1 MPIFDFLRAFGQNA
15 QQTKKKAKGQRR
27 TSSTLGY
34 DKLEDRQVLSASFAF
49 DAATSLLTIDGFDDV
64 SSSLT
69 IDQGSTSLN
78 GGNAENAYIFTLGS
92 GTFTDGGG
100 IPAANFRI
108 DGSTLSV
115 GTGFFGGAANANVAI
130 DGAVG
135 SNSVALFQADLAD
148 DIVFDS
154 LEVANFRNFARSIE
168 LNLVGDVT
176 LDGLTIGTP
185 NQSTELMV
193 TTDGSIN
200 VDGDLTA
207 TNNGSI
213 DLTSTD
219 EINISGLVQTDN
231 GDITI
236 ETGQDLVLFEVGQ
249 VFTQAFSSQ
258 TLFPQ
263 TLTPQSLTPQTEVG
277 IKSSTGD
284 ATLNVGGDAIE
295 VGDRILSGDA
305 TLGAPIVLESGDLE
319 VNAAR
324 DIIVGSVQAR
334 TVSFNAGDDIQD
346 VQLGDGEFVSA
357 RSLNIVA
364 MGADVGSNRL
374 IDGVRLDTSVDN
386 LNIDLPGTGDIVIRE
401 ADDIVLDSIQMGGE
415 SFGSIGELD
424 VDSGGSIRANFL
436 DKLSGGDVRLTAV
449 DDISVVSL
457 STIQA
462 NVFLVAG
469 DDVTSVG
476 VADPILA
483 DRLTV
488 RASNSNNDGIDDGI
502 VLSTEVFTL
511 DLVLDESANS
521 GVISVT
527 EQTFV
532 FVETAINQV
541 GTISI
546 TSGVDPELPSTG
558 ANLVAGLVFSR
569 GSTATN
575 AIELVAEGADSD
587 VVVNRLLVSNQS
599 GGITLTAGDDIRPFD
614 FDGFESR
621 VFADGLV
628 LRANNVGEVGF
639 DGIFL
644 SETEVQSL
652 DAVVFGSDQAQIF
665 INNEGA
671 VNVTNLSVQSG
682 SINFSNS
689 NGNLNVRQAI
699 IRQGTGSGSISLRTI
714 GSGSDLRVGNVF
726 ARNTAGVFL
735 NSADDI
741 FDSSFLDDIFID
753 ADFVDAFS
761 NNNFDDDDL
770 NGIFLSGDIDNLSNQ
785 ALNGGQFFFADR
797 S

>member
-1 MPIFDFLRAFGQNA
+1 MPLFDFLRAFGQNV
-15 QQTKKKAKGQRR
+15 QQTKKKVKGQRR
-27 TSSTLGY
+27 TSSKLGY

-92 GTFTDGGG
+92 GTFTNGGG

-148 DIVFDS
+148 DIVFES

-176 LDGLTIGTP
+176 LDDLTIGTP

-193 TTDGSIN
+193 TTDGSID

-219 EINISGLVQTDN
+219 EINISGLVQTNN
-231 GDITI
+231 GDINI
-236 ETGQDLVLFEVGQ
+236 ETGQDLVLA
-249 VFTQAFSSQ
+249 TTALSSQ
-258 TLFPQ
+258 ID
-263 TLTPQSLTPQTEVG
+263 VG
-277 IKSSTGD
+277 IVSSTGD

-305 TLGAPIVLESGDLE
+305 SLGAPIVLESGDLE

-334 TVSFNAGDDIQD
+334 TVSFNAGDDIRD

-386 LNIDLPGTGDIVIRE
+386 LNIDLPGTGDVVIRE

-424 VDSGGSIRANFL
+424 VDSGGSIRADFL

-511 DLVLDESANS
+511 DLVVNESANS
-521 GVISVT
+521 GVIAVT

-599 GGITLTAGDDIRPFD
+599 GGITLTAGDDIRPFE

-628 LRANNVGEVGF
+628 LRARNVGEVGF

-699 IRQGTGSGSISLRTI
+699 IRQGTGSGTISLRTI

-753 ADFVDAFS
+753 ADFVNAFS